1 MNLPWLRINVVS
13 IISHKNIFS
22 VAAPSSLSCVYF
34 DYLQV
39 TTAKSC
45 CSPIEQ
51 PRRSNTDAIYTIQ
64 QNSFMIN
71 FNAFF
76 SQKNALHNMRSGK
89 TAHNGRLIFS
99 LAKSKMM
106 GPKSVC
112 AHISSFTSLFAF
124 GMGLQSPGVSLL
136 RLVLGPN
143 QKVFLNTYHPRIIH
157 MGMHQQ

>member
-1 MNLPWLRINVVS
+1 MSLASFHTS
-13 IISHKNIFS
+13 IYIYFLW
-22 VAAPSSLSCVYF
+22 PPPLLSCVYF
-34 DYLQV
+34 DYLEV

-89 TAHNGRLIFS
+89 TAHNGRLFFS

-136 RLVLGPN
+136 KLGLGPN
-143 QKVFLNTYHPRIIH
+143 QNVFLDAYIIH
-157 MGMHQQ
+157 MGMQ